1 MRILSSSQLTKSFS
15 RAGKK
20 AAQVTTTIDRGTSQ
34 RGQVRFE
41 TLWPGLLDF
50 LPLVRLLV
58 FIQPI
63 ENRMA
68 YNNLA
73 EFVQVLERAGELKR
87 IGYPVKADLEISE
100 IADRVMKANGP
111 ALLFENIPGK
121 QIPLLINAFGS
132 TKRMALALG
141 VEDIED
147 IAGDIDKLIRTKP
160 PKTFRDKLQLL
171 RELVK
176 LAGIPPK
183 IVNQGACQEVIQR
196 EPDLGI
202 LPVLTCWPG
211 DAGPFIT
218 LPMVFSKDPQ
228 SGTRNVGLYRMQVF
242 DQRTT
247 GMHWHLHKVGAR
259 HFQHQ
264 KEKYGRLELAV
275 CLGGDPA
282 MIYAATAPL
291 PDQIDEILFTGFLRK
306 KGVELV
312 KGITVDV
319 EVAANSDVVIEG
331 YVDPAEPLRREGPFG
346 DHTGFY
352 SLADDYPV
360 FHVTCITHR
369 KNPIYPTT
377 IVGRPP
383 MEDAYLGKT
392 TERLFLP
399 LLRLTLPEIVDMNL
413 PVHGVFHNLALISI
427 KKEYPAHA
435 RKVMHALW
443 GLGQM
448 MFTKTLIVVD
458 HDVNLHDLAEVTWV
472 VGNNID
478 PRRDIVFVE
487 GPVDVLDHAAPTL
500 GYGSKFGIDA
510 TRKWRSEGFER
521 EWPGAIVM
529 DEKTKKYIDSIWQ
542 KLGL

>member
-1 MRILSSSQLTKSFS
+1 
-15 RAGKK
+15 
-20 AAQVTTTIDRGTSQ
+20 
-34 RGQVRFE
+34 
-41 TLWPGLLDF
+41 
-50 LPLVRLLV
+50 
-58 FIQPI
+58 
-63 ENRMA
+63 MA
-68 YNNLA
+68 YNSLQD
-73 EFVQVLERAGELKR
+73 FLQVLEREGELRR
-87 IGYPVKADLEISE
+87 ISHPVNAELEITE
-100 IADRVMKANGP
+100 IADRVMKSAGP
-111 ALLFENIPGK
+111 ALLFENVVGKNIPV
-121 QIPLLINAFGS
+121 LINAFGS

-141 VEDIED
+141 VKDIEE
-147 IAGDIDKLIRTKP
+147 IAAEITKLIQTRP
-160 PKTFRDKLQLL
+160 PKKFKDKLQLL
-171 RELVK
+171 GALVK

-183 IVNQGACQEVIQR
+183 MVKEAACQEVVNR
-196 EPDLGI
+196 DPDLNL

-218 LPMVFSKDPQ
+218 LPMVFSKDAVK
-228 SGTRNVGLYRMQVF
+228 GTRNVGLYRMQVF
-242 DQRTT
+242 DRRTT

-259 HFQHQ
+259 HFQQQ
-264 KEKYGRLELAV
+264 KENKGKLELAV

-291 PDQIDEILFTGFLRK
+291 PPQIDEILFTGFLRK
-306 KGVELV
+306 KGVELI
-312 KGITVDV
+312 KGVTVDI
-319 EVAANSDVVIEG
+319 EVPANSDIVIEG

-360 FHVTCITHR
+360 FHVTCITQR

-383 MEDAYLGKT
+383 MEDAYLGKA

-399 LLRLTLPEIVDMNL
+399 LLRVTLPEIVDMNL
-413 PVHGVFHNLALISI
+413 PVHGVFHNLAIISI
-427 KKEYPAHA
+427 KKEYPAHG

-458 HDVNLHDLAEVTWV
+458 HDVNVHDLAEVTWV
-472 VGNNID
+472 VGNNIE
-478 PRRDIVFVE
+478 PKRDTIFSD
-487 GPVDVLDHAAPTL
+487 GPVDVLDHAAPVL
-500 GYGSKFGIDA
+500 GYGSKLGLDA

-521 EWPGAIVM
+521 EWPDAIVM
-529 DEKTKKYIDSIWQ
+529 DEKTKKNIDAIWE

>member
-1 MRILSSSQLTKSFS
+1 MPYYS
-15 RAGKK
+15 
-20 AAQVTTTIDRGTSQ
+20 
-34 RGQVRFE
+34 
-41 TLWPGLLDF
+41 
-50 LPLVRLLV
+50 
-58 FIQPI
+58 
-63 ENRMA
+63 
-68 YNNLA
+68 LA
-73 EFVQVLERAGELKR
+73 DFVQVLERKGELKR
-87 IGYPVKADLEISE
+87 ITHPVKVELEITE
-100 IADRVMKANGP
+100 IADRVMKSGGP
-111 ALLFENIPGK
+111 ALLFENVVGK
-121 QIPLLINAFGS
+121 QVPVLINAFGS
-132 TKRMALALG
+132 AQRMALALG
-141 VEDIED
+141 VADIEE
-147 IAGDIDKLIRTKP
+147 IAREIQKLIQTKP
-160 PKTFRDKLQLL
+160 PKSLRDKLNLL
-171 RELVK
+171 GELIR

-183 IVNQGACQEVIQR
+183 IVKDGPCQEVVHR

-218 LPMVFSKDPQ
+218 LPMVFSKDPL
-228 SGTRNVGLYRMQVF
+228 SGTRNVGLYRMQIF
-242 DQRTT
+242 DRRTT

-259 HFQHQ
+259 HFQRR
-264 KEKYGRLELAV
+264 KEQTGRLELAV
-275 CLGGDPA
+275 SLGGDPA

-291 PDQIDEILFTGFLRK
+291 PDQIDEILFCGFLRK

-312 KGITVDV
+312 KGVTVDV
-319 EVAANSDVVIEG
+319 EVPTNSDIVIEG

-369 KNPIYPTT
+369 NNPIYPTT

-383 MEDAYLGKT
+383 MEDAYLGKA

-399 LLRLTLPEIVDMNL
+399 LVRITLPEIVDMNL
-413 PVHGVFHNLALISI
+413 PVHGVFHNLAIISI

-448 MFTKTLIVVD
+448 MFTKTLIIVD
-458 HDVNLHDLAEVTWV
+458 HNVNIHDLSEVTWV

-478 PRRDIVFVE
+478 PKRDTVFVD
-487 GPVDVLDHAAPTL
+487 GPVDVLDHAAPAL
-500 GYGSKFGIDA
+500 GFGSKMGIDA
-510 TRKWRSEGFER
+510 TRKWRSEGYER

-529 DEKTKKYIDSIWQ
+529 DEKTREYIDSIWE
-542 KLGL
+542 KLGI

>member
-1 MRILSSSQLTKSFS
+1 
-15 RAGKK
+15 
-20 AAQVTTTIDRGTSQ
+20 
-34 RGQVRFE
+34 
-41 TLWPGLLDF
+41 
-50 LPLVRLLV
+50 
-58 FIQPI
+58 
-63 ENRMA
+63 MA

-132 TKRMALALG
+132 MKRMALALG

-399 LLRLTLPEIVDMNL
+399 LLRVTLPEIVDMNL

>member
-1 MRILSSSQLTKSFS
+1 MPYNSLS
-15 RAGKK
+15 
-20 AAQVTTTIDRGTSQ
+20 
-34 RGQVRFE
+34 
-41 TLWPGLLDF
+41 DF
-50 LPLVRLLV
+50 L
-58 FIQPI
+58 
-63 ENRMA
+63 
-68 YNNLA
+68 
-73 EFVQVLERAGELKR
+73 QVLDREGELKR
-87 IGYPVKADLEISE
+87 ISHPFNAELEITE
-100 IADRVMKANGP
+100 IADRVMKNGGP
-111 ALLFENIPGK
+111 ALLFENIIGK
-121 QIPLLINAFGS
+121 KIPLLINAFGS
-132 TKRMALALG
+132 AKRMALALG
-141 VEDIED
+141 VSDVEEIARD
-147 IAGDIDKLIRTKP
+147 IAKLIQTKP
-160 PKTFRDKLQLL
+160 PRAFKEKLHLL
-171 RELVK
+171 GELIK

-183 IVNQGACQEVIQR
+183 IVKEGSCQEVIDR
-196 EPDLGI
+196 EPDLSI

-218 LPMVFSKDPQ
+218 LPMVFSQDPAK
-228 SGTRNVGLYRMQVF
+228 GTRNVGLYRMQVF
-242 DQRTT
+242 DSRTT

-259 HFQHQ
+259 HYQRQ
-264 KEKYGRLELAV
+264 KEHAGRLELAA

-312 KGITVDV
+312 KGVTVDV
-319 EVAANSDVVIEG
+319 EIPANSDIVIEG

-369 KNPIYPTT
+369 NNPIYPTT

-383 MEDAYLGKT
+383 MEDGYLGKT

-399 LLRLTLPEIVDMNL
+399 LLRVTLPEIVDMNL
-413 PVHGVFHNLALISI
+413 PVHGVFHNLAIVSI

-458 HDVNLHDLAEVTWV
+458 HDVNVHDLSEITWI
-472 VGNNID
+472 VGNHID
-478 PRRDIVFVE
+478 PKRDMLFVE
-487 GPVDVLDHAAPTL
+487 GPVDVLDHAAPIL
-500 GYGSKFGIDA
+500 GYGSKVGVDA

-521 EWPGAIVM
+521 GWPDAIVM
-529 DEKTKKYIDSIWQ
+529 DDKTKKYIDSIWD
-542 KLGL
+542 KLGI

>member
-1 MRILSSSQLTKSFS
+1 MPYNSLS
-15 RAGKK
+15 
-20 AAQVTTTIDRGTSQ
+20 D
-34 RGQVRFE
+34 
-41 TLWPGLLDF
+41 
-50 LPLVRLLV
+50 
-58 FIQPI
+58 
-63 ENRMA
+63 
-68 YNNLA
+68 
-73 EFVQVLERAGELKR
+73 FVQVLERSGELRR
-87 IGYPVKADLEISE
+87 IAHPVKAELEITE
-100 IADRVMKANGP
+100 IADRVMKSGGP
-111 ALLFENIPGK
+111 ALLFENVVGK
-121 QIPLLINAFGS
+121 KMPVLINAFGS
-132 TKRMALALG
+132 AKRMALALG
-141 VEDIED
+141 VADIED
-147 IAGDIDKLIRTKP
+147 IAQDISKLIQTRP
-160 PKTFRDKLQLL
+160 PKSFKDKLQLL
-171 RELVK
+171 GELIK

-183 IVNQGACQEVIQR
+183 LIKEGPCQEVVYR
-196 EPDLGI
+196 EPDLNI

-218 LPMVFSKDPQ
+218 LPMVFSKDPVK
-228 SGTRNVGLYRMQVF
+228 GTRNVGLYRMQIF
-242 DQRTT
+242 DSRTT

-259 HFQHQ
+259 HYQRQ
-264 KEKYGRLELAV
+264 KETAGRLELAV

-306 KGVELV
+306 KSVALI

-319 EVAANSDVVIEG
+319 EVPADSDIVIEG
-331 YVDPAEPLRREGPFG
+331 YVDPAAALRSEGPFG

-369 KNPIYPTT
+369 QQPIYPTT

-383 MEDAYLGKT
+383 MEDAYLGKA

-399 LLRLTLPEIVDMNL
+399 LLRVTLPEIVDMNL
-413 PVHGVFHNLALISI
+413 PVHGVFHNLAIIAI

-458 HDVNLHDLAEVTWV
+458 HDVNVHDLSEVTWIA
-472 VGNNID
+472 GNHID
-478 PRRDIVFVE
+478 PKRDTVFVE
-487 GPVDVLDHAAPTL
+487 GPVDVLDHAAPVL

-510 TRKWRSEGFER
+510 TRKWRGEGFER
-521 EWPGAIVM
+521 EWPEPIVM
-529 DEKTKKYIDSIWQ
+529 DPQTKKYIDSIWE
-542 KLGL
+542 KLGI

>member
-1 MRILSSSQLTKSFS
+1 
-15 RAGKK
+15 
-20 AAQVTTTIDRGTSQ
+20 
-34 RGQVRFE
+34 
-41 TLWPGLLDF
+41 
-50 LPLVRLLV
+50 
-58 FIQPI
+58 
-63 ENRMA
+63 MA
-68 YNNLA
+68 YNSLA
-73 EFVQVLERAGELKR
+73 DFVQVLAQQGELKR
-87 IGYPVKADLEISE
+87 ITYPVKAELEIAE
-100 IADRVMKANGP
+100 IADRVMKNNGP
-111 ALLFENIPGK
+111 ALLFENVIDK
-121 QIPLLINAFGS
+121 KIPLLINAFGS
-132 TKRMALALG
+132 MKRMALALG
-141 VEDIED
+141 VNNVEEIAREIEK
-147 IAGDIDKLIRTKP
+147 IIRTKP
-160 PKTFRDKLQLL
+160 PKSFKDKLSLLGQLI
-171 RELVK
+171 R

-183 IVNQGACQEVIQR
+183 IVKDGACQETILH

-202 LPVLTCWPG
+202 LPVLTSWPE

-218 LPMVFSKDPQ
+218 LPMVFTKDPGT
-228 SGTRNVGLYRMQVF
+228 GTRNVGLYRMQVF
-242 DQRTT
+242 DRRTT

-259 HFQHQ
+259 HFLHQ
-264 KEKYGRLELAV
+264 KERAGKLELAV

-312 KGITVDV
+312 KSVTVDV
-319 EVAANSDVVIEG
+319 EVPANSDIVIEG

-369 KNPIYPTT
+369 KNPVYPTT

-399 LLRLTLPEIVDMNL
+399 LVRVTLPEIVDMHL
-413 PVHGVFHNLALISI
+413 PVHGVFHNLAIISI
-427 KKEYPAHA
+427 KKEYPGHA

-448 MFTKTLIVVD
+448 MFTKILVIVD
-458 HDVNLHDLAEVTWV
+458 HDVNVQDLSEVTWV
-472 VGNNID
+472 VGNHID
-478 PRRDIVFVE
+478 PKRDAIFVE
-487 GPVDVLDHAAPTL
+487 GPVDVLDHAAPVM
-500 GYGSKFGIDA
+500 GFGSKMGIDA

-521 EWPGAIVM
+521 EWPDAIVM
-529 DEKTKKYIDSIWQ
+529 DEKTKKYIDSIWE
-542 KLGL
+542 KLGI

>member
-1 MRILSSSQLTKSFS
+1 MGYNSLQ
-15 RAGKK
+15 
-20 AAQVTTTIDRGTSQ
+20 
-34 RGQVRFE
+34 
-41 TLWPGLLDF
+41 DF
-50 LPLVRLLV
+50 L
-58 FIQPI
+58 
-63 ENRMA
+63 
-68 YNNLA
+68 
-73 EFVQVLERAGELKR
+73 QVLDREGELKR
-87 IGYPVKADLEISE
+87 ISHPVKAELEIAE
-100 IADRVMKANGP
+100 IADRVMKSGGP
-111 ALLFENIPGK
+111 ALLFENVVGK

-132 TKRMALALG
+132 MKRMALALG
-141 VEDIED
+141 VGDIETIAAD
-147 IAGDIDKLIRTKP
+147 ISKLIQTRP
-160 PKTFRDKLQLL
+160 PKSFKDKLQLL
-171 RELVK
+171 SELAK

-183 IVNQGACQEVIQR
+183 LVKEAACQEIIDR
-196 EPDLGI
+196 EPNLNI

-218 LPMVFSKDPQ
+218 LPMVFSKDPK

-259 HFQHQ
+259 HFQQQ
-264 KEKYGRLELAV
+264 KEKSGRMELAV

-291 PDQIDEILFTGFLRK
+291 PPQIDEILFTGFLRK

-312 KGITVDV
+312 KGVTVDI
-319 EVAANSDVVIEG
+319 EVPANSDIVIEG

-360 FHVTCITHR
+360 FHVTCMTHR

-383 MEDAYLGKT
+383 MEDAFLGKA
-392 TERLFLP
+392 TERIFLP
-399 LLRLTLPEIVDMNL
+399 LLRVTLPEIVDMNL
-413 PVHGVFHNLALISI
+413 PVHGVFHNLAIISI
-427 KKEYPAHA
+427 KKEYPAHG

-458 HDVNLHDLAEVTWV
+458 HDVNVHDLAEVTWV
-472 VGNNID
+472 TGNNID
-478 PRRDIVFVE
+478 PKRDTVFVD
-487 GPVDVLDHAAPTL
+487 GPVDVLDHAAPML

-510 TRKWRSEGFER
+510 TRKWRSEGYER
-521 EWPGAIVM
+521 VWPDAIVM
-529 DEKTKKYIDSIWQ
+529 DDKIKAYVNSIWD

>member
-1 MRILSSSQLTKSFS
+1 
-15 RAGKK
+15 
-20 AAQVTTTIDRGTSQ
+20 
-34 RGQVRFE
+34 
-41 TLWPGLLDF
+41 
-50 LPLVRLLV
+50 
-58 FIQPI
+58 
-63 ENRMA
+63 MA
-68 YNNLA
+68 YNSLA
-73 EFVQVLERAGELKR
+73 DFVQVLAQQGELKR
-87 IGYPVKADLEISE
+87 ITYPVKAELEIAE
-100 IADRVMKANGP
+100 IADRVMKNNGP
-111 ALLFENIPGK
+111 ALLFENVIDK
-121 QIPLLINAFGS
+121 KIPLLINAFGS
-132 TKRMALALG
+132 MKRMALALG
-141 VEDIED
+141 VNNVEEIAREIEK
-147 IAGDIDKLIRTKP
+147 IIRTKP
-160 PKTFRDKLQLL
+160 PKSFKDKLSLLGQLI
-171 RELVK
+171 R

-183 IVNQGACQEVIQR
+183 IVKDGACQETILH

-202 LPVLTCWPG
+202 LPVLTSWPE

-218 LPMVFSKDPQ
+218 LPMVFTKDPGT
-228 SGTRNVGLYRMQVF
+228 GTRNVGLYRMQVF
-242 DQRTT
+242 DRRTT

-259 HFQHQ
+259 HFLHQ
-264 KEKYGRLELAV
+264 KERAGKLELAV

-312 KGITVDV
+312 KSVTVDV
-319 EVAANSDVVIEG
+319 EVPANSDIVIEG

-369 KNPIYPTT
+369 KNPVYPTT

-399 LLRLTLPEIVDMNL
+399 LVRVTLPEIVDMHL
-413 PVHGVFHNLALISI
+413 PVHGVFHNLAIISI
-427 KKEYPAHA
+427 KKEYPGHA

-448 MFTKTLIVVD
+448 MFTKILVIVD
-458 HDVNLHDLAEVTWV
+458 HDINVQDLSEVTWV
-472 VGNNID
+472 VGNHID
-478 PRRDIVFVE
+478 PKRDAIFVE
-487 GPVDVLDHAAPTL
+487 GPVDVLDHAAPVM
-500 GYGSKFGIDA
+500 GFGSKMGIDA

-521 EWPGAIVM
+521 EWPDAIVM
-529 DEKTKKYIDSIWQ
+529 DEKTKKYIDSIWE
-542 KLGL
+542 KLGI

>member
-1 MRILSSSQLTKSFS
+1 
-15 RAGKK
+15 
-20 AAQVTTTIDRGTSQ
+20 
-34 RGQVRFE
+34 
-41 TLWPGLLDF
+41 
-50 LPLVRLLV
+50 
-58 FIQPI
+58 
-63 ENRMA
+63 MA
-68 YNNLA
+68 YSSLHD
-73 EFVQVLERAGELKR
+73 FVQVLQREGELKR
-87 IGYPVKADLEISE
+87 ITYPVKAELEITE
-100 IADRVMKANGP
+100 IADRVMKNGGP
-111 ALLFENIPGK
+111 ALLFENVVGK
-121 QIPLLINAFGS
+121 QIPVLINAFGS
-132 TKRMALALG
+132 AKRMALALG
-141 VEDIED
+141 VADIEQ
-147 IAGDIDKLIRTKP
+147 IAREIQKLIQTKP
-160 PKTFRDKLQLL
+160 PKSLKDKLNLL
-171 RELVK
+171 GELIR

-183 IVNQGACQEVIQR
+183 IVKDGPCREVVHR

-218 LPMVFSKDPQ
+218 LPMVFSKDPR
-228 SGTRNVGLYRMQVF
+228 SGTRNVGLYRMQIF
-242 DQRTT
+242 DQRST

-259 HFQHQ
+259 HFQRQ
-264 KEKYGRLELAV
+264 KEQTGRLELAV
-275 CLGGDPA
+275 SLGGDPA

-312 KGITVDV
+312 KGVTVDV
-319 EVAANSDVVIEG
+319 EVPCNSDIVIEG

-383 MEDAYLGKT
+383 MEDAYLGKA

-399 LLRLTLPEIVDMNL
+399 LVRITLPEIVDMNL
-413 PVHGVFHNLALISI
+413 PVHGIFHNLAIISI
-427 KKEYPAHA
+427 KKEYPAQA

-448 MFTKTLIVVD
+448 MFTKTLIIVD
-458 HDVNLHDLAEVTWV
+458 HDVNIHDLSEVTWV

-478 PRRDIVFVE
+478 PKRDTVFVD
-487 GPVDVLDHAAPTL
+487 GPVDVLDHAAPAL
-500 GYGSKFGIDA
+500 GFGSKMGIDA
-510 TRKWRSEGFER
+510 TRKWRSEGYER
-521 EWPGAIVM
+521 EWPDAIVM
-529 DEKTKKYIDSIWQ
+529 DEKTRKYIDSIWE
-542 KLGL
+542 KLGI

>member
-1 MRILSSSQLTKSFS
+1 
-15 RAGKK
+15 
-20 AAQVTTTIDRGTSQ
+20 
-34 RGQVRFE
+34 
-41 TLWPGLLDF
+41 
-50 LPLVRLLV
+50 
-58 FIQPI
+58 
-63 ENRMA
+63 MA
-68 YNNLA
+68 YNSLA
-73 EFVQVLERAGELKR
+73 DFVQVLAQQGELKR
-87 IGYPVKADLEISE
+87 ITYPVKAELEIAE
-100 IADRVMKANGP
+100 IADRVMKNNGP
-111 ALLFENIPGK
+111 ALLFENVIDK
-121 QIPLLINAFGS
+121 KIPLLINAFGS
-132 TKRMALALG
+132 MKRMALALG
-141 VEDIED
+141 VNNVEEIAREIEK
-147 IAGDIDKLIRTKP
+147 IIRTKP
-160 PKTFRDKLQLL
+160 PKSFKDKLSLLGQLI
-171 RELVK
+171 R

-183 IVNQGACQEVIQR
+183 IVKDAACQETILH

-202 LPVLTCWPG
+202 LPVLTSWPE

-218 LPMVFSKDPQ
+218 LPMVFTKDPGT
-228 SGTRNVGLYRMQVF
+228 GTRNVGLYRMQVF
-242 DQRTT
+242 DRRTT

-259 HFQHQ
+259 HFLHQ
-264 KEKYGRLELAV
+264 KERAGKLELAV

-312 KGITVDV
+312 KSVTVDV
-319 EVAANSDVVIEG
+319 EVPANSDIVIEG

-369 KNPIYPTT
+369 KNPVYPTT

-399 LLRLTLPEIVDMNL
+399 LVRVTLPEIVDMHL
-413 PVHGVFHNLALISI
+413 PVHGVFHNLAIISI
-427 KKEYPAHA
+427 KKEYPGHA

-448 MFTKTLIVVD
+448 MFTKILVIVD
-458 HDVNLHDLAEVTWV
+458 HDINVQDLSEVTWV
-472 VGNNID
+472 VGNHID
-478 PRRDIVFVE
+478 PKRDAIFVE
-487 GPVDVLDHAAPTL
+487 GPVDVLDHAAPVM
-500 GYGSKFGIDA
+500 GFGSKMGIDA

-521 EWPGAIVM
+521 EWPDAIVM
-529 DEKTKKYIDSIWQ
+529 DEKTKKYIDSIWE
-542 KLGL
+542 KLGI